1 MFGMWKILRYNTA
14 GKTKFETVHTVVAL
28 GKRACIEE
36 CISVVYMH
44 IDKTEKKGSGNFKHL
59 LLENN
64 KTKEKKTILGSFL
77 KDKLYLHVETY
88 IS

>member
-1 MFGMWKILRYNTA
+1 M
-14 GKTKFETVHTVVAL
+14 HTVVAL

-36 CISVVYMH
+36 RISVVYMH

-64 KTKEKKTILGSFL
+64 KTKEKKNNSG
-77 KDKLYLHVETY
+77 KL
-88 IS
+88 S